1 MRSRPRLTRVRTR
14 PLARFASE
22 ASLHQAPSP
31 IGERREPPEE
41 EDGIFYAM
49 PSLYKLLL
57 PVCLVA
63 VSSAP
68 LYAQSEPELRDFFEG
83 KSVVLKLDMPAT
95 AEGVDIFPD
104 ARRAIDFAAY
114 SARLKATG
122 IAIRNGDSVLVTKV
136 RVKDKI
142 IEFQLAGGGFGTF
155 GDDTS
160 TSVYTPSTPKSNREK
175 DLEKLVKNETN
186 RDRKR
191 QLERELDDLRNRRER
206 EDSRN
211 KAASVAAE
219 EAKKTR
225 IATTRLHSGSRFN
238 IRYNEGVPRGL
249 GADGVMRAL
258 AEYVDFPFA
267 QDRRPFD
274 AAQGRPAAGDRV
286 TAQPAPRDPAPGG
299 GAIRK
304 GMTMADVEQ
313 ALGRPDKE
321 SLRNE
326 GSLKV
331 VTATYTRGDQVIT
344 VDYVEGVLIKY
355 AISSK

>member
-1 MRSRPRLTRVRTR
+1 
-14 PLARFASE
+14 
-22 ASLHQAPSP
+22 
-31 IGERREPPEE
+31 
-41 EDGIFYAM
+41 M
-49 PSLYKLLL
+49 PSLFKLLM

-63 VSSAP
+63 VSTAP

-83 KSVVLKLDMPAT
+83 KSVVVKLDMPAT
-95 AEGVDIFPD
+95 QAGIDVFPD
-104 ARRAIDFAAY
+104 ARRALDFAAY

-122 IAIRNGDSVLVTKV
+122 IAIRNGESVLVTRV
-136 RVKDKI
+136 RVKEKL

-175 DLEKLVKNETN
+175 DLERLVKNETN

-191 QLERELDDLRNRRER
+191 QLERELDDLRDRRER

-211 KAASVAAE
+211 KAATVAAE
-219 EAKKTR
+219 EAKKAR
-225 IATTRLHSGSRFN
+225 IAITRLHGGSRFN

-267 QDRRPFD
+267 QD
-274 AAQGRPAAGDRV
+274 GKPAAGGRI
-286 TAQPAPRDPAPGG
+286 TAQPTPRDPAPGG

-304 GMTMADVEQ
+304 GMSMAEVEQ
-313 ALGRPDKE
+313 SLGRPDKE

>member
-1 MRSRPRLTRVRTR
+1 
-14 PLARFASE
+14 
-22 ASLHQAPSP
+22 
-31 IGERREPPEE
+31 
-41 EDGIFYAM
+41 M

-57 PVCLVA
+57 PVCLVV

-83 KSVVLKLDMPAT
+83 KSVVVKLDMPAT
-95 AEGVDIFPD
+95 QEGIDIFPD
-104 ARRAIDFAAY
+104 ARRSIDFAAY

-122 IAIRNGDSVLVTKV
+122 IAIRNGDSVIVTKV
-136 RVKDKI
+136 RVKEKL

-155 GDDTS
+155 GDDSS

-175 DLEKLVKNETN
+175 DLERLVKNEKD

-211 KAASVAAE
+211 KAATVAAE
-219 EAKKTR
+219 EAKKAR
-225 IATTRLHSGSRFN
+225 IAITRLHGGSRFN

-249 GADGVMRAL
+249 AADGVMRAL

-267 QDRRPFD
+267 GDR
-274 AAQGRPAAGDRV
+274 RPAAGDRV
-286 TAQPAPRDPAPGG
+286 TGRPAPRDPAPGG

-304 GMTMADVEQ
+304 GMTMAEVEQ

-331 VTATYTRGDQVIT
+331 VTASYTRGDQVIT